1 MSPSTADNGPLSE
14 SNENDESNES
24 NERNEIIALQRE
36 NAKLKKINQ
45 VLVQRIENGLGN
57 DSSAYSS
64 FESAVILSEKVKERT
79 LQLQQALS
87 HLETL
92 NNDLTTAKREAEYA
106 NLTKTKFLAAVS
118 HDLLQPISAA
128 RLFTTALQEHR
139 LPAAAAR
146 LVQSL
151 NYSMED
157 VESLVGTLVDIS
169 KLDAGVVEP
178 DITSFNA
185 SSLLENLANEFFR
198 QAAQAGLRF
207 RFVPCSAV
215 ISTDPQLLAR
225 ILRNLLSNAIR
236 YTNQG
241 SILFGCRRHSEGL
254 LIQVWDT
261 GIGIPQEQLTEIFL
275 EFKRLPSTQNHG
287 AKGLG
292 LGLAIV
298 DKISRIL
305 GNQIYVRS
313 KWGKGS
319 VFSILVPYG
328 ESPGGRCPAKKE
340 KQVAEKHVEDAPLPA
355 LKCPIAGRRILILEN
370 DASICEGM
378 ETLLTSWGCRV
389 VTAASIHD
397 LDADTLRRQRPDL
410 MIADYH
416 LDNDETGIDAARQLQ
431 QWLTLPPPV
440 LMITANRTQ
449 ELKQQVRQ
457 LGYRMLNKPIKP
469 HKLKSMLRHFLGTGT
484 E

>member
-169 KLDAGVVEP
+169 KPGVVEP
-178 DITSFNA
+178 DIAF
-185 SSLLENLANEFFR
+185 
-198 QAAQAGLRF
+198 LR
-207 RFVPCSAV
+207 RKTTAP
-215 ISTDPQLLAR
+215 TGWGWGWPLWT
-225 ILRNLLSNAIR
+225 R
-236 YTNQG
+236 Y
-241 SILFGCRRHSEGL
+241 R
-254 LIQVWDT
+254 
-261 GIGIPQEQLTEIFL
+261 
-275 EFKRLPSTQNHG
+275 
-287 AKGLG
+287 
-292 LGLAIV
+292 
-298 DKISRIL
+298 
-305 GNQIYVRS
+305 
-313 KWGKGS
+313 
-319 VFSILVPYG
+319 VFSAMKPV
-328 ESPGGRCPAKKE
+328 S
-340 KQVAEKHVEDAPLPA
+340 
-355 LKCPIAGRRILILEN
+355 
-370 DASICEGM
+370 
-378 ETLLTSWGCRV
+378 T
-389 VTAASIHD
+389 
-397 LDADTLRRQRPDL
+397 RPD
-410 MIADYH
+410 
-416 LDNDETGIDAARQLQ
+416 NCNSG
-431 QWLTLPPPV
+431 
-440 LMITANRTQ
+440 
-449 ELKQQVRQ
+449 
-457 LGYRMLNKPIKP
+457 
-469 HKLKSMLRHFLGTGT
+469 
-484 E
+484 